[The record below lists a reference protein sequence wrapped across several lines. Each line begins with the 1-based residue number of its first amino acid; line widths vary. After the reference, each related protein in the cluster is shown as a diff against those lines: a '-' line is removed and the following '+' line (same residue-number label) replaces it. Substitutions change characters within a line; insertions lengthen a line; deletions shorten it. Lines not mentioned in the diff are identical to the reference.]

1 MEYLTAGKQ
10 NVNEQVLY
18 NLGRIH
24 GNGKE
29 KAHKAMSELL
39 EKILSKNNM
48 NTAYKRVCANKGAG
62 GVDEVTV
69 EELGDY
75 IKENWARIRNQI
87 RSREYK
93 PQPVRRVK
101 IPKPNGGVRKLGI
114 PTIADRIAQM
124 VARAYVEREVEPM
137 FCEDS
142 YGYRPHKSALDAVE
156 KTRKRCWKYDYVIEL
171 DVKGLFDNIDHE
183 LLMRV
188 VRRHV
193 KEPWICLYIE
203 RWLKSPFVL
212 ADGSRIERESGTPQG
227 GVISPVLANMFLH
240 YVFDMWMKR
249 NFPQA
254 PFERYAD
261 DGVVHCRTKEEALYI
276 KEKLAKRFEECKLE
290 LHPVK
295 TRIVYCKDKDRTKE
309 EELTE
314 FDFLGY
320 TFKAV
325 YIKCKDGVM
334 RNNFIASVSKTAA
347 KDFRDKIKALEIHK
361 RTGCKIDMIAELL
374 NPMIRGWMNYF
385 GKFNPSAMKNTL
397 QCIERRLIKWAMCKY
412 KSFRGCRRRA
422 EKWLSSIRKREPKLF
437 AHWSR
442 MYSYC

>member
-1 MEYLTAGKQ
+1 
-10 NVNEQVLY
+10 
-18 NLGRIH
+18 
-24 GNGKE
+24 
-29 KAHKAMSELL
+29 
-39 EKILSKNNM
+39 
-48 NTAYKRVCANKGAG
+48 
-62 GVDEVTV
+62 
-69 EELGDY
+69 
-75 IKENWARIRNQI
+75 
-87 RSREYK
+87 
-93 PQPVRRVK
+93 
-101 IPKPNGGVRKLGI
+101 
-114 PTIADRIAQM
+114 
-124 VARAYVEREVEPM
+124 
-137 FCEDS
+137 
-142 YGYRPHKSALDAVE
+142 
-156 KTRKRCWKYDYVIEL
+156 
-171 DVKGLFDNIDHE
+171 
-183 LLMRV
+183 
-188 VRRHV
+188 
-193 KEPWICLYIE
+193 
-203 RWLKSPFVL
+203 
-212 ADGSRIERESGTPQG
+212 
-227 GVISPVLANMFLH
+227 MFLH

-347 KDFRDKIKALEIHK
+347 KGFRDKIKALEIHK
-361 RTGCKIDMIAELL
+361 KIGCKIDMIAELL
-374 NPMIRGWMNYF
+374 NPMLRGWMNYF

-412 KSFRGCRRRA
+412 KSFRGRRQRA